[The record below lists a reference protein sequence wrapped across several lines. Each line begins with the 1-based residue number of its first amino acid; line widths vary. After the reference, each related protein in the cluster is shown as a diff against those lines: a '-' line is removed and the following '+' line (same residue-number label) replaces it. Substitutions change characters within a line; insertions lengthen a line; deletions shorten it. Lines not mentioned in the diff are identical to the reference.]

1 VFGRVIVSI
10 VYQNPDV
17 DAAVAPGRYGFAMAG
32 CCDPS
37 GYPGAFNRTTAENS
51 VKSFEK
57 KGLDSTATPM
67 VEALRNRLT
76 GSTVLEVGAG
86 SATAIA
92 TMLEA
97 GADRAVAVDLSPNY
111 ETTARRFLAARG
123 LEESV
128 EWHTGDFVAMGDDLP
143 RADVVFSNRV
153 VCCYPDMAAMIDTTT
168 RGSQRL
174 VAVSYPRRNLP
185 SRFVTWAI
193 NQWMRVNRNSFRT
206 FVHDPDAI
214 AARLTR
220 AGFEPIE
227 TGSTAIWHWGVWER
241 TA

>member
-1 VFGRVIVSI
+1 VLGRVIVSI
-10 VYQNPDV
+10 VYQNTAV
-17 DAAVAPGRYGFAMAG
+17 DAAVALDRYGSAMSG

-37 GYPGAFNRTTAENS
+37 GYRGAFNRTTAEKS
-51 VKSFEK
+51 VRSFEK
-57 KGLDSTATPM
+57 KGLGSTAAPM
-67 VEALRNRLT
+67 VEALRPHLD

-97 GADRAVAVDLSPNY
+97 GAEHAVAIDLSPNY
-111 ETTARRFLAARG
+111 EETARRFLADRG
-123 LEESV
+123 LEDSV
-128 EWHTGDFVAMGDDLP
+128 EWHTGDLVAMGDDLP

-153 VCCYPDMAAMIDTTT
+153 VCCYPDMEAMVDSTT
-168 RGSQRL
+168 RR
-174 VAVSYPRRNLP
+174 AHRFAAFSYPRRNLP
-185 SRFVTWAI
+185 SRFVAWAI

-214 AARLTR
+214 AARLSD
-220 AGFEPIE
+220 AGFEPVE

>member
-1 VFGRVIVSI
+1 
-10 VYQNPDV
+10 
-17 DAAVAPGRYGFAMAG
+17 MAG

-57 KGLDSTATPM
+57 KGLDSTASPM
-67 VEALRNRLT
+67 VEALRAHLA

-86 SATAIA
+86 SGTAIA

-111 ETTARRFLAARG
+111 EATARRFLASRD
-123 LEESV
+123 LEDSV
-128 EWHTGDFVAMGDDLP
+128 EWHTGDFVSIGNDLP
-143 RADVVFSNRV
+143 GVDVVFSNRV

-168 RGSQRL
+168 GATRRFA
-174 VAVSYPRRNLP
+174 AVSYPRRNLP

-193 NQWMRVNRNSFRT
+193 NQWMRVNGNSFRT
-206 FVHDPDAI
+206 FVHDPEAI
-214 AARLTR
+214 SARMTD
-220 AGFEPIE
+220 AGFTPVE

-241 TA
+241 AT